1 MISLQLKLSTRL
13 IGITKGQINFSAEIL
28 IWPFLILQIDVYIK
42 KIYKGGNIIM
52 TVQKF
57 LTIAFLIFLL
67 GIGILYTG
75 VNRVPFRNS
84 GNHEHHQSTLST
96 AAVALDSSRDFLIT
110 MLTSNM
116 GILSENKKRS

>member
-1 MISLQLKLSTRL
+1 MTLQHNLFTRL

-28 IWPFLILQIDVYIK
+28 IWPFLILQLDVYIFLN
-42 KIYKGGNIIM
+42 YKGGNIIM

-57 LTIAFLIFLL
+57 LAIAFLIFLL

-84 GNHEHHQSTLST
+84 KNHEHHQSNLLTDD
-96 AAVALDSSRDFLIT
+96 AALNSSRDILIT
-110 MLTSNM
+110 MRTSNINM
-116 GILSENKKRS
+116 IPENEKRS

>member
-1 MISLQLKLSTRL
+1 M
-13 IGITKGQINFSAEIL
+13 F
-28 IWPFLILQIDVYIK
+28 IK
-42 KIYKGGNIIM
+42 KNYKGGNIIM

-57 LTIAFLIFLL
+57 LAIAFLIFLL

-75 VNRVPFRNS
+75 VNRVPFRNN

-96 AAVALDSSRDFLIT
+96 GAVALNSSRDFLIT

-116 GILSENKKRS
+116 GIISENKKRS